1 MVLGLAQMAEDAGRD
16 AADLLCRHAD
26 RCDLRLRAQ
35 LLRGREHLARV
46 LAALRRAAPARIRPH
61 RSRHRLCA
69 GLRDR
74 LRARTDGWRAGDCDP
89 LDGSAGKTVLGDR
102 RECRHEAGRG
112 HPLDRSELALL
123 HALRHRAAG
132 HRRLCQ
138 LRAAALR
145 DQRPRGLRDGL
156 RRRRRH
162 RPGARRR
169 HPQVLL
175 FGRQRHPAHHRRHRL
190 HHRHHHRLVARPPV
204 RQGGADV
211 TPQEVDT
218 AQIRARYPDVFDRP
232 ASARLATPAMIAAA
246 LAILVY
252 GLVDLD
258 FSPSRFF
265 AGLSQLGWI
274 TLMMIPPDPGSSLPI
289 YLKALGETLSIA
301 LLGTT
306 LAAVFALPVSLLAA
320 RNIVPSNILRFPVR
334 RFLDS
339 IRGVDTLI
347 WALVWINVVGLGPFA
362 GVLAIAVSDFG
373 AFGKLFSE
381 AIEGADQKQ
390 VEGIRASGGSALHEI
405 RFGLLPQVLPVIAGQ
420 VLYFIESNTRSA
432 TIIGIVGAGGIGLQ
446 LAEQIRV
453 LEWQKVSFL
462 ILMILVAVAAIDFI
476 SGKLRFAIIGRRAV
490 A

>member
-1 MVLGLAQMAEDAGRD
+1 MSRPSEVNTDA
-16 AADLLCRHAD
+16 L
-26 RCDLRLRAQ
+26 
-35 LLRGREHLARV
+35 
-46 LAALRRAAPARIRPH
+46 
-61 RSRHRLCA
+61 
-69 GLRDR
+69 
-74 LRARTDGWRAGDCDP
+74 
-89 LDGSAGKTVLGDR
+89 
-102 RECRHEAGRG
+102 
-112 HPLDRSELALL
+112 
-123 HALRHRAAG
+123 
-132 HRRLCQ
+132 
-138 LRAAALR
+138 
-145 DQRPRGLRDGL
+145 
-156 RRRRRH
+156 
-162 RPGARRR
+162 
-169 HPQVLL
+169 
-175 FGRQRHPAHHRRHRL
+175 
-190 HHRHHHRLVARPPV
+190 
-204 RQGGADV
+204 
-211 TPQEVDT
+211 
-218 AQIRARYPDVFDRP
+218 RARYPNIFNRP
-232 ASARLATPAMIAAA
+232 ASSRLATPVMIAIA
-246 LAILVY
+246 LAILVF

-258 FSPSRFF
+258 FSPTRLI
-265 AGLSQLGWI
+265 AGLNQLGWI

-306 LAAVFALPVSLLAA
+306 LAATFALPVSLLAA
-320 RNIVPSNILRFPVR
+320 RNVIPSAIFRFPVR

-362 GVLAIAVSDFG
+362 GVLAIAVADFG

-405 RFGLLPQVLPVIAGQ
+405 RFGLMPQVLPVIAGQ

-462 ILMILVAVAAIDFI
+462 ILMILVAVAAIDWI
-476 SGKLRFAIIGRRAV
+476 SGKLRFAIIGQRAV

>member
-1 MVLGLAQMAEDAGRD
+1 VTK
-16 AADLLCRHAD
+16 
-26 RCDLRLRAQ
+26 
-35 LLRGREHLARV
+35 
-46 LAALRRAAPARIRPH
+46 PH
-61 RSRHRLCA
+61 
-69 GLRDR
+69 
-74 LRARTDGWRAGDCDP
+74 
-89 LDGSAGKTVLGDR
+89 
-102 RECRHEAGRG
+102 
-112 HPLDRSELALL
+112 
-123 HALRHRAAG
+123 
-132 HRRLCQ
+132 
-138 LRAAALR
+138 
-145 DQRPRGLRDGL
+145 
-156 RRRRRH
+156 
-162 RPGARRR
+162 
-169 HPQVLL
+169 
-175 FGRQRHPAHHRRHRL
+175 
-190 HHRHHHRLVARPPV
+190 
-204 RQGGADV
+204 
-211 TPQEVDT
+211 EVDT
-218 AQIRARYPDVFDRP
+218 AQLRARYPDVFDRP
-232 ASARLATPAMIAAA
+232 AVARFATPAMIVAA
-246 LAILVY
+246 LAIFIY
-252 GLVDLD
+252 GLVDLE
-258 FSPSRFF
+258 FSPSRFIS
-265 AGLSQLGWI
+265 GLNQLGWI
-274 TLMMIPPDPGSSLPI
+274 SMMMLPPDPGSSLPI

-306 LAAVFALPVSLLAA
+306 LAAVFALPVSLFAA
-320 RNIVPSNILRFPVR
+320 RNIVPSKILRFPIR

-390 VEGIRASGGSALHEI
+390 VEGIRASGGSPLHEI

-476 SGKLRFAIIGRRAV
+476 SSKLRFAIIGPRAV

>member
-1 MVLGLAQMAEDAGRD
+1 M
-16 AADLLCRHAD
+16 
-26 RCDLRLRAQ
+26 
-35 LLRGREHLARV
+35 
-46 LAALRRAAPARIRPH
+46 
-61 RSRHRLCA
+61 
-69 GLRDR
+69 
-74 LRARTDGWRAGDCDP
+74 T
-89 LDGSAGKTVLGDR
+89 K
-102 RECRHEAGRG
+102 
-112 HPLDRSELALL
+112 
-123 HALRHRAAG
+123 
-132 HRRLCQ
+132 
-138 LRAAALR
+138 
-145 DQRPRGLRDGL
+145 
-156 RRRRRH
+156 
-162 RPGARRR
+162 
-169 HPQVLL
+169 
-175 FGRQRHPAHHRRHRL
+175 
-190 HHRHHHRLVARPPV
+190 
-204 RQGGADV
+204 
-211 TPQEVDT
+211 PQEVDT
-218 AQIRARYPDVFDRP
+218 AQMRARYPDVFHRP
-232 ASARLATPAMIAAA
+232 ASARLATPATIIAAV
-246 LAILVY
+246 AIFAY

-258 FSPSRFF
+258 FSPSRFA

-274 TLMMIPPDPGSSLPI
+274 SMMMIPPDPGTSLPI

-306 LAAVFALPVSLLAA
+306 LAAIFALPVSLLAA
-320 RNIVPSNILRFPVR
+320 RNIVPNIFRFPVR
-334 RFLDS
+334 RFLDC

-390 VEGIRASGGSALHEI
+390 VEGVRASGGSALHEI